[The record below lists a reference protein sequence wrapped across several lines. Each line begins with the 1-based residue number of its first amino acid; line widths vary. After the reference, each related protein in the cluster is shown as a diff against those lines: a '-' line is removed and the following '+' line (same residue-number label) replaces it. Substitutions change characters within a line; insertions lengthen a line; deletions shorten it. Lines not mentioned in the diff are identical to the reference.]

1 MAAMFILRLQCIDKP
16 GIVAAVASALRD
28 TGCNIEESAQFFE
41 RSSGLFFM
49 RIQFSEVQQN
59 AAAAFIKA
67 MERPAQQ
74 YAMDWRVCT
83 KDNPVKSLIL
93 LSKEDHC
100 AADLLYRWQSGALAI
115 NPVAIGSNHE
125 SAAKLAGQ
133 YGLPFYH
140 LPITP
145 DTKPQQEQQIRSL
158 IEQTGAELIVL
169 ARYMQI
175 LSDQFTK
182 DYAGRI
188 INIHHSF
195 LPGFKGAKPYHQAYA
210 RGVKLIGATAHFA
223 TPDLDEGPII
233 TQEVQAVTHR
243 DTPDMM
249 QQRGRD
255 TERRAL
261 AHALQLYTERRIF
274 VHDHRTVIL

>member
-1 MAAMFILRLQCIDKP
+1 MFILRLQCIDKP
-16 GIVAAVASALRD
+16 GIVAAIATTLRD
-28 TGCNIEESAQFFE
+28 SGCNIEESAQFYE

-49 RIQFSEVQQN
+49 RIRFSEVQQN
-59 AAAAFIKA
+59 AAVTFANA
-67 MERPAQQ
+67 MKVPAQQ
-74 YAMDWRVCT
+74 FSMDWRICPM
-83 KDNPVKSLIL
+83 DEPVKTLIL

-100 AADLLYRWQSGALAI
+100 ATDLLYRWQSGSLAI
-115 NPVAIGSNHE
+115 DPVAIGSNHD

-133 YGLPFYH
+133 YNLSFHH
-140 LPITP
+140 LPITAA
-145 DTKPQQEQQIRSL
+145 TKPQQEQQIRDL
-158 IEQTGAELIVL
+158 IEQTGAELVVL

-175 LSDQFTK
+175 LSDGFTR

-195 LPGFKGAKPYHQAYA
+195 LPGFKGAKPYHQAYE

-233 TQEVQAVTHR
+233 TQEVQTVTHR

-261 AHALQLYTERRIF
+261 AHAIQLYTERRIF

>member
-1 MAAMFILRLQCIDKP
+1 MFILRLQCIDKP
-16 GIVAAVASALRD
+16 GIVAAIATTLRD
-28 TGCNIEESAQFFE
+28 SGCNIEESAQFYE

-49 RIQFSEVQQN
+49 RIRFSEVQQN
-59 AAAAFIKA
+59 AASIFATAMKA
-67 MERPAQQ
+67 PAQKFT
-74 YAMDWRVCT
+74 MDWRICPM
-83 KDNPVKSLIL
+83 DEPVKTLIL

-100 AADLLYRWQSGALAI
+100 ATDLLYRWQSRALAI
-115 NPVAIGSNHE
+115 DPVAIGSNHE
-125 SAAKLAGQ
+125 AAAKLAVQ
-133 YGLPFYH
+133 HDLPFHH

-145 DTKPQQEQQIRSL
+145 ATKPQQEQQIRDL
-158 IEQTGAELIVL
+158 IDATGAELIVL

-195 LPGFKGAKPYHQAYA
+195 LPGFKGAKPYHQAYE

-233 TQEVQAVTHR
+233 TQEVQTVTHR
-243 DTPDMM
+243 DTPEMM

-261 AHALQLYTERRIF
+261 AHAIQLYTERRIF
-274 VHDHRTVIL
+274 LHDHRTVIL

>member
-1 MAAMFILRLQCIDKP
+1 MFILRLQCIDKP
-16 GIVAAVASALRD
+16 GIVAAVATALRD
-28 TGCNIEESAQFFE
+28 TGCNIEESAQFYE
-41 RSSGLFFM
+41 HSSGQFFM
-49 RIQFSEVQQN
+49 RVLFSEVQQN
-59 AAAAFIKA
+59 AAAVFTHAFKPA
-67 MERPAQQ
+67 AQQ
-74 YAMDWRVCT
+74 FSMDWRVCST
-83 KDNPVKSLIL
+83 SETVKCLIL

-100 AADLLYRWQSGALAI
+100 AADLLYRWRSSALNI
-115 NPVAIGSNHE
+115 EPVAIASNHQ
-125 SAAKLAGQ
+125 SAANLAEQ
-133 YGLPFYH
+133 YSVPFHH
-140 LPITP
+140 LPLTAV
-145 DTKPQQEQQIRSL
+145 TKPQQEQQIRDL

-175 LSDQFTK
+175 LSDQFTQ

-195 LPGFKGAKPYHQAYA
+195 LPGFKGAKPYHQAYD

-233 TQEVQAVTHR
+233 TQEVQSVTHR

-261 AHALQLYTERRIF
+261 AHAVQLYTERRIF
-274 VHDHRTVIL
+274 VHGNRTVIL